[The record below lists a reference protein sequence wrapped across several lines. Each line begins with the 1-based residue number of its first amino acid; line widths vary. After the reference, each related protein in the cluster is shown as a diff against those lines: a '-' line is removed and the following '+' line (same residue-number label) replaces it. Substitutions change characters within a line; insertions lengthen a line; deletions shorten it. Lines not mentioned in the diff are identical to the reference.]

1 MTEKK
6 NNHTMSQM
14 THEHHMDHDHNMS
27 MMSDSEME
35 CQPCQCTT
43 MMLRW
48 VWQAWT

>member
-27 MMSDSEME
+27 MMTNSEMDMSAMPISPR
-35 CQPCQCTT
+35 C
-43 MMLRW
+43 
-48 VWQAWT
+48 

>member
-27 MMSDSEME
+27 MMADSEIDMSRCGHGYGRHGHE
-35 CQPCQCTT
+35 
-43 MMLRW
+43 
-48 VWQAWT
+48 